1 MTSPRTMI
9 ELKEGVKVELLFTP
23 SMYAVARRRGMHI
36 EADTNDVAQ
45 VMMAYTQLMYL
56 AALNAHEV
64 LKFDDPALG
73 DFPYM
78 LMDFVEWSAA
88 SPAEFRMVLDIALQC
103 IIGKSIAELEKEPAP
118 EGKDVKK
125 N

>member
-1 MTSPRTMI
+1 MRQIRTKI
-9 ELKEGVKVELLFTP
+9 ELKEGVRVELLFTP

-36 EADTNDVAQ
+36 EAEADDVSQ
-45 VMMAYTQLMYL
+45 VMMAFTQLIYL

-64 LKFDDPALG
+64 LKFDSPGLG
-73 DFPYM
+73 NFRYS

-88 SPAEFRMVLDIALQC
+88 SPDEFRRVLDIALQC
-103 IIGKSIAELEKEPAP
+103 IIGKSIAELEKEPVP
-118 EGKDVKK
+118 EKDVKK